1 MLNIHNKITLF
12 VISMFIEK
20 TPGDLSQEIK
30 MKRESLGLSLEDVF
44 EKTRIRSI
52 YLQAIENKEFHLLPG
67 PVYTKNFIKTYA
79 KFLGLD
85 EKPILQDYDAY
96 IHVQKEERI
105 KPQAEISSEE
115 KQYFGAMSHKKSY
128 WGLLLVLIIV
138 FIAWLIFNRNI
149 PVSDEIGSLHKVNVP
164 VTDVKQ
170 QESIAVPNTTTV
182 DQHTT
187 GNADVKNTETEKGQ
201 PVNASEQSSGLKAS
215 INKNVAVPLQPTQAA
230 SVGGQKN
237 VLLVIAIEETWIR
250 IKEGENPSTQMVLKP
265 GEKFESK
272 GDVFKIDI
280 GNAGGIKLQYKGKY
294 IENLGKRGD
303 VVHLQLPPL
312 QQ

>member
-1 MLNIHNKITLF
+1 
-12 VISMFIEK
+12 MFIEK
-20 TPGDLSQEIK
+20 TPGDHSQEMK

-44 EKTRIRSI
+44 QKTRIRAI
-52 YLQAIENKEFHLLPG
+52 YLQAIENKEFHLLPD

-79 KFLGLD
+79 KFLGID
-85 EKPILQDYDAY
+85 EKPIIQDYDDY
-96 IHVQKEERI
+96 MHEQKKEKVQ
-105 KPQAEISSEE
+105 PQEEISSEE
-115 KQYFGAMSHKKSY
+115 KQYIGTLSHKKSY

-149 PVSDEIGSLHKVNVP
+149 PVSDEIGSLNKVNIP

-170 QESIAVPNTTTV
+170 QESIAAPNTTSTV
-182 DQHTT
+182 DQQTT

-201 PVNASEQSSGLKAS
+201 PVHASEQSSRLKTS
-215 INKNVAVPLQPTQAA
+215 INKTLPVPSQPTQTA
-230 SVGGQKN
+230 SVGGQKS
-237 VLLVIAIEETWIR
+237 VLLVTAIEETWIR
-250 IKEGENPSTQMVLKP
+250 IKEGENPSSQMVLKA

-272 GDVFKIDI
+272 GDVFKIDV

-294 IENLGKRGD
+294 IENLGKRGE